1 MSAITADPSLF
12 RRDAQ
17 VIGLVGVA
25 HGTSHFFHLLLAPL
39 FPWIKEAFGLSYA
52 ELGFLMTV
60 FFIVSGIGQFL
71 AGFLVD
77 RHGALR
83 VLFGGMALLGLS
95 ALGLAA
101 SQNYLM
107 LLFFAGVSGLGNSI
121 FHPSDFTILNRRVTQ
136 PRLAHAFSWHGVAG
150 SIGWA
155 AAPPVLVGLATLYSW
170 HVALMF
176 GALLAFV
183 VLALLVIYRD
193 RLDTREL
200 DAALVKANKNQVAG
214 SGLDFMKLPAVWMC
228 FAFFAFTA
236 MALGVIQSFTP
247 AALKASY
254 GTALAMGTACVTA
267 YMLAN
272 AAGTLAGGFLA
283 ARSTQHDRVIAGAL
297 GAAALI
303 AATIATGM
311 IPTALLI
318 LFFALMGFGSGLAGP
333 SRDLLVRAAAP
344 KNATGRVYG
353 VVYSGLD
360 AGLAIA
366 PPIFGAAMDGGHP
379 LWLFSMMSV
388 FFIAALVAAMNVG
401 AKTDSAARQLAQTSK
416 PAH

>member
-1 MSAITADPSLF
+1 MSAVLPLNATPF

-25 HGTSHFFHLLLAPL
+25 HGTSHFFHLILAPL
-39 FPWIKEAFGLSYA
+39 FPWIKDAFGLSYA

-60 FFIVSGIGQFL
+60 FFIVSGVGQFL

-77 RHGALR
+77 RYGALQ
-83 VLFGGMALLGLS
+83 VLFGGMALLGFS
-95 ALGLAA
+95 ALGLAM
-101 SQNYLM
+101 SSSYLM
-107 LLFFAGVSGLGNSI
+107 LMFFAGVAGLGNSI
-121 FHPSDFTILNRRVTQ
+121 FHPSDFTILNRRVSQ

-155 AAPPVLVGLATLYSW
+155 VAPPILAGLAALYSW
-170 HVALMF
+170 HIALLF
-176 GALLAFV
+176 GAALAFS
-183 VLALLVIYRD
+183 VLALLVVFRE
-193 RLDTREL
+193 RLDTREIE
-200 DAALVKANKNQVAG
+200 AAIVKANKNQGRA
-214 SGLDFMKLPAVWMC
+214 SGIDFMKLPAVWIC

-247 AALKASY
+247 AALNASY
-254 GTALAMGTACVTA
+254 GVALGIGTACVTA

-283 ARSTQHDRVIAGAL
+283 AKAAQHDRVVAGAL
-297 GAAALI
+297 GTAALI
-303 AATIATGM
+303 AAIIATGM

-318 LFFALMGFGSGLAGP
+318 LFFAMMGFGSGIAGP

-366 PPIFGAAMDGGHP
+366 PPIYGAAMDAQHP
-379 LWLFSMMSV
+379 LWLFTMMAV
-388 FFIAALVAAMNVG
+388 FFVAALVAAMSVG
-401 AKTDSAARQLAQTSK
+401 AKSHRVSPQIA
-416 PAH
+416 

>member
-1 MSAITADPSLF
+1 MSAVLPLDSTPF

-25 HGTSHFFHLLLAPL
+25 HGTSHFFHLILAPL
-39 FPWIKEAFGLSYA
+39 FPWLKDAFGLSYA

-77 RHGALR
+77 RYGALQ

-101 SQNYLM
+101 SETYASL
-107 LLFFAGVSGLGNSI
+107 LLFSGVAGLGNSI
-121 FHPSDFTILNRRVTQ
+121 FHPSDFTILNRRVSQ
-136 PRLAHAFSWHGVAG
+136 PRLAHAFSWHGISG

-155 AAPPVLVGLATLYSW
+155 AAPPVMAGLAAIYSW
-170 HVALMF
+170 HIALLF
-176 GALLAFV
+176 GAVLAFG
-183 VLALLVIYRD
+183 VLTLLVVNRK
-193 RLDTREL
+193 RLDTREIE
-200 DAALVKANKNQVAG
+200 AAVKKASKHEGAASNV
-214 SGLDFMKLPAVWMC
+214 DFMKLPAIWMC

-247 AALKASY
+247 AALHASY
-254 GTALAMGTACVTA
+254 GVALSIGTVCVTA

-283 ARSTQHDRVIAGAL
+283 AKAAQHDRIIATAL

-303 AATIATGM
+303 AAIIATGM
-311 IPTALLI
+311 VPAALLVF
-318 LFFALMGFGSGLAGP
+318 FFALMGFGSGIAGP

-366 PPIFGAAMDGGHP
+366 PPIYGAAMDGQHP
-379 LWLFSMMSV
+379 LWLFTMMSV
-388 FFIAALVAAMNVG
+388 FFVAALVTAMSVG
-401 AKTDSAARQLAQTSK
+401 AKSHRVSQQIA
-416 PAH
+416 

>member
-1 MSAITADPSLF
+1 MSAVLSLNATPF

-25 HGTSHFFHLLLAPL
+25 HGTSHFFHLILAPL
-39 FPWIKEAFGLSYA
+39 FPWIKDAFGLSYA

-60 FFIVSGIGQFL
+60 FFIVSGVGQFL

-77 RHGALR
+77 RYGALQ

-101 SQNYLM
+101 SETYASL
-107 LLFFAGVSGLGNSI
+107 LLFSGVAGLGNSI
-121 FHPSDFTILNRRVTQ
+121 FHPSDFTILNRRVSQ
-136 PRLAHAFSWHGVAG
+136 PRLAHAFSWHGISG

-155 AAPPVLVGLATLYSW
+155 AAPPVMAGLAAIYSW
-170 HVALMF
+170 HIALLF
-176 GALLAFV
+176 GAVLAFG
-183 VLALLVIYRD
+183 VLALLVVNRK
-193 RLDTREL
+193 RLDTREIEATVKKASKHEG
-200 DAALVKANKNQVAG
+200 AASNV
-214 SGLDFMKLPAVWMC
+214 DFMKLPAIWMC

-247 AALKASY
+247 AALHASY
-254 GTALAMGTACVTA
+254 GVALAIGTVCVTA

-283 ARSTQHDRVIAGAL
+283 AKAAQHDRIIATAL

-303 AATIATGM
+303 AAIIATGM
-311 IPTALLI
+311 VPAALLVF
-318 LFFALMGFGSGLAGP
+318 FFALMGFGSGIAGP

-366 PPIFGAAMDGGHP
+366 PPIYGAAMDAQHP
-379 LWLFSMMSV
+379 LWLFTMMAV
-388 FFIAALVAAMNVG
+388 FFVAALVAAMSVG
-401 AKTDSAARQLAQTSK
+401 AKSHRVSQQIA
-416 PAH
+416 

>member
-1 MSAITADPSLF
+1 MSAVLPLNATPF

-25 HGTSHFFHLLLAPL
+25 HGTSHFFHLILAPL

-60 FFIVSGIGQFL
+60 FFIVSGVGQFL

-77 RHGALR
+77 RYGALQ
-83 VLFGGMALLGLS
+83 VLFGGMALLGFS
-95 ALGLAA
+95 ALGLAM
-101 SQNYLM
+101 SSSYLM
-107 LLFFAGVSGLGNSI
+107 LMFFAGVAGLGNSI
-121 FHPSDFTILNRRVTQ
+121 FHPSDFTILNRRVSQ
-136 PRLAHAFSWHGVAG
+136 RRLAHAFSWHGVAG

-155 AAPPVLVGLATLYSW
+155 VAPPILAGLAALYSW
-170 HVALMF
+170 HIALLF
-176 GALLAFV
+176 GAALAFS
-183 VLALLVIYRD
+183 VLALLVVFRE
-193 RLDTREL
+193 RLDTREIE
-200 DAALVKANKNQVAG
+200 AAIVKANKNQGTA
-214 SGLDFMKLPAVWMC
+214 SGIDFMKLPAVWIC

-247 AALKASY
+247 AALNASY
-254 GTALAMGTACVTA
+254 GVALGIGTACVTA

-283 ARSTQHDRVIAGAL
+283 AKAAQHDRVVAGAL
-297 GAAALI
+297 GTAALI
-303 AATIATGM
+303 AAIIATGM
-311 IPTALLI
+311 IPTGLLI
-318 LFFALMGFGSGLAGP
+318 VFFAMMGFGSGIAGP

-366 PPIFGAAMDGGHP
+366 PPIYGAAMDAQHP
-379 LWLFSMMSV
+379 LWLFTMMAV
-388 FFIAALVAAMNVG
+388 FFVAALVAAMSVG
-401 AKTDSAARQLAQTSK
+401 AKSPRVSQQIA
-416 PAH
+416 

>member
-1 MSAITADPSLF
+1 MSAVLPLDSTPF

-25 HGTSHFFHLLLAPL
+25 HGTSHFFHLILAPL
-39 FPWIKEAFGLSYA
+39 FPWIKDAFGLSYA

-77 RHGALR
+77 RYGALQ
-83 VLFGGMALLGLS
+83 VLFGGMALLGFS
-95 ALGLAA
+95 ALGLAM
-101 SQNYLM
+101 SSSYLM
-107 LLFFAGVSGLGNSI
+107 LMFFAGVAGLGNSI
-121 FHPSDFTILNRRVTQ
+121 FHPSDFTILNRRVSQ

-155 AAPPVLVGLATLYSW
+155 IAPPILAGLAALYSW
-170 HVALMF
+170 HIALLF
-176 GALLAFV
+176 GAALAFS
-183 VLALLVIYRD
+183 VLALLVIYRQQ
-193 RLDTREL
+193 LDTREIE
-200 DAALVKANKNQVAG
+200 AAIVKANKNQSTASSV
-214 SGLDFMKLPAVWMC
+214 DFMKLPAVWLC

-254 GTALAMGTACVTA
+254 GVALGIGTACVTA

-283 ARSTQHDRVIAGAL
+283 AKAQQHDRVVAGAL

-303 AATIATGM
+303 AAIIATGM

-318 LFFALMGFGSGLAGP
+318 LFFALMGFGSGVAGP

-366 PPIFGAAMDGGHP
+366 PPIFGALMDAQRP
-379 LWLFSMMSV
+379 LWLFTLMAI
-388 FFIAALVAAMNVG
+388 FFVAALVAAMSVG
-401 AKTDSAARQLAQTSK
+401 AKSQRLSS
-416 PAH
+416 PASQVSH

>member
-1 MSAITADPSLF
+1 MSAVLPLNSTPF

-17 VIGLVGVA
+17 VIGLVGIA
-25 HGTSHFFHLLLAPL
+25 HGTSHFFHLILAPL
-39 FPWIKEAFGLSYA
+39 FPWIKDAFGLSYA

-77 RHGALR
+77 RFGALQ

-95 ALGLAA
+95 ALGLAM
-101 SQNYLM
+101 SSSYLM
-107 LLFFAGVSGLGNSI
+107 LMCFAGVAGLGNSI
-121 FHPSDFTILNRRVTQ
+121 FHPSDFTILNRRVSQ
-136 PRLAHAFSWHGVAG
+136 SRLAHAFSWHGVAG

-155 AAPPVLVGLATLYSW
+155 AAPPVLAGLAALYSW
-170 HVALMF
+170 NVALLF
-176 GALLAFV
+176 GAALAFA
-183 VLALLVIYRD
+183 VLALLVVFRE
-193 RLDTREL
+193 RLDTREIE
-200 DAALVKANKNQVAG
+200 AAVIKANKNQGTG
-214 SGLDFMKLPAVWMC
+214 SGVDFMKLPAVWIC

-254 GTALAMGTACVTA
+254 GVVLGIGTACVTA

-283 ARSTQHDRVIAGAL
+283 AKAAQHDRIVAGAL
-297 GAAALI
+297 GIAALI
-303 AATIATGM
+303 AAIIATGM

-318 LFFALMGFGSGLAGP
+318 FFFALMGFGSGMAGP

-366 PPIFGAAMDGGHP
+366 PPIFGAAMDAQHP
-379 LWLFSMMSV
+379 LWLFTMMAM
-388 FFIAALVAAMNVG
+388 FFVAAMIAAMSVG
-401 AKTDSAARQLAQTSK
+401 VKSK
-416 PAH
+416 SHRVSEQVA

>member
-1 MSAITADPSLF
+1 MSAVLPLDSTPF

-25 HGTSHFFHLLLAPL
+25 HGTSHFFHLILAPL
-39 FPWIKEAFGLSYA
+39 FPWLKDAFGLSYA

-77 RHGALR
+77 RYGALQ

-101 SQNYLM
+101 SETYASL
-107 LLFFAGVSGLGNSI
+107 LLFSGVAGLGNSI
-121 FHPSDFTILNRRVTQ
+121 FHPSDFTILNRRVSQ
-136 PRLAHAFSWHGVAG
+136 PRLAHAFSWHGISG

-155 AAPPVLVGLATLYSW
+155 AAPPVMAGLAAIYSW
-170 HVALMF
+170 HIALLF
-176 GALLAFV
+176 GAVLAFG
-183 VLALLVIYRD
+183 VLTLLVVNRK
-193 RLDTREL
+193 RLDTREIE
-200 DAALVKANKNQVAG
+200 AAVKKASKHEGAASNV
-214 SGLDFMKLPAVWMC
+214 DFMKLPAIWMC

-247 AALKASY
+247 AALHASY
-254 GTALAMGTACVTA
+254 GVALAIGTVCVTA

-283 ARSTQHDRVIAGAL
+283 AKAAQHDRIIATAL

-303 AATIATGM
+303 AAIIATGM
-311 IPTALLI
+311 VPAALLVF
-318 LFFALMGFGSGLAGP
+318 FFALMGFGSGIAGP

-366 PPIFGAAMDGGHP
+366 PPIYGAAMDGQHP
-379 LWLFSMMSV
+379 LWLFTMMSV
-388 FFIAALVAAMNVG
+388 FFVAALVTAMSVG
-401 AKTDSAARQLAQTSK
+401 VKSHRVSQQIA
-416 PAH
+416 

>member
-1 MSAITADPSLF
+1 MSAVLPLNATPF

-25 HGTSHFFHLLLAPL
+25 HGTSHFFHLILAPL
-39 FPWIKEAFGLSYA
+39 FPWIKDAFGLSYA

-60 FFIVSGIGQFL
+60 FFIVSGVGQFL

-77 RHGALR
+77 RYGALQ

-101 SQNYLM
+101 SETYASL
-107 LLFFAGVSGLGNSI
+107 LLFSGVAGLGNSI
-121 FHPSDFTILNRRVTQ
+121 FHPSDFTILNRRVSQ
-136 PRLAHAFSWHGVAG
+136 PRLAHAFSWHGISG

-155 AAPPVLVGLATLYSW
+155 AAPPVMAGLAAIYSW
-170 HVALMF
+170 HIALLF
-176 GALLAFV
+176 GAVLAFG
-183 VLALLVIYRD
+183 VLALLVVNRK
-193 RLDTREL
+193 RLDTREIETTGKNASKHEG
-200 DAALVKANKNQVAG
+200 AASNV
-214 SGLDFMKLPAVWMC
+214 DFMKLPAIWMC

-247 AALKASY
+247 AALHASY
-254 GTALAMGTACVTA
+254 GVALAIGTVCVTA

-283 ARSTQHDRVIAGAL
+283 AKAAQHDRIIATAL

-303 AATIATGM
+303 AAIIATGM
-311 IPTALLI
+311 VPAALLVF
-318 LFFALMGFGSGLAGP
+318 FFALMGFGSGIAGP

-360 AGLAIA
+360 VGLAIA
-366 PPIFGAAMDGGHP
+366 PPIYGAAMDAQNP
-379 LWLFSMMSV
+379 LWLFTMMAV
-388 FFIAALVAAMNVG
+388 FFVAALVAAMSVG
-401 AKTDSAARQLAQTSK
+401 AKSHRVSQQIA
-416 PAH
+416 

>member
-1 MSAITADPSLF
+1 MSAVLPLNSTPF

-25 HGTSHFFHLLLAPL
+25 HGTSHFFHLILAPL
-39 FPWIKEAFGLSYA
+39 FPWIKDAFGLSYA

-60 FFIVSGIGQFL
+60 FFIVSGVGQFL

-77 RHGALR
+77 RYGALQ

-101 SQNYLM
+101 SETYASL
-107 LLFFAGVSGLGNSI
+107 LLFSGVAGLGNSI
-121 FHPSDFTILNRRVTQ
+121 FHPSDFTILNRRVSQ
-136 PRLAHAFSWHGVAG
+136 PRLAHAFSWHGISG

-155 AAPPVLVGLATLYSW
+155 AAPPVMAGLAAIYSW
-170 HVALMF
+170 HIALLF
-176 GALLAFV
+176 GAVLAFG
-183 VLALLVIYRD
+183 VLALLVVNRK
-193 RLDTREL
+193 RLDTREIEATVKTASKHE
-200 DAALVKANKNQVAG
+200 AAASNV
-214 SGLDFMKLPAVWMC
+214 DFMKLPAIWMC

-247 AALKASY
+247 AALHASY
-254 GTALAMGTACVTA
+254 GVALAIGTVCVTA

-283 ARSTQHDRVIAGAL
+283 AKAAQHDRIIATAL

-303 AATIATGM
+303 AAIIATGM
-311 IPTALLI
+311 VPAALLVF
-318 LFFALMGFGSGLAGP
+318 FFALMGFGSGIAGP

-366 PPIFGAAMDGGHP
+366 PPIYGAAMDAQHP
-379 LWLFSMMSV
+379 LWLFTMMAV
-388 FFIAALVAAMNVG
+388 FFVAALIAAMSVG
-401 AKTDSAARQLAQTSK
+401 AKSHRVSQQIA
-416 PAH
+416 

>member
-1 MSAITADPSLF
+1 MSAVLPLDSTPF

-25 HGTSHFFHLLLAPL
+25 HGTSHFFHLILAPL
-39 FPWIKEAFGLSYA
+39 FPWIKDAFGLSYA

-60 FFIVSGIGQFL
+60 FFIVSGVGQFL

-77 RHGALR
+77 RYGALQ

-101 SQNYLM
+101 SETYASL
-107 LLFFAGVSGLGNSI
+107 LLFSGVAGLGNSI
-121 FHPSDFTILNRRVTQ
+121 FHPSDFTILNRRVSQ
-136 PRLAHAFSWHGVAG
+136 PRLAHAFSWHGISG

-155 AAPPVLVGLATLYSW
+155 AAPPVMAGLAAIYSW
-170 HVALMF
+170 HIALLF
-176 GALLAFV
+176 GAVLAFG
-183 VLALLVIYRD
+183 VLTLLVVNRE
-193 RLDTREL
+193 RLDTREIE
-200 DAALVKANKNQVAG
+200 AAVKKASKHEGAASNV
-214 SGLDFMKLPAVWMC
+214 DFMKLPAIWMC

-247 AALKASY
+247 AALHASY
-254 GTALAMGTACVTA
+254 GVALAIGTVCVTA

-283 ARSTQHDRVIAGAL
+283 AKAAQHDRIIATAL

-303 AATIATGM
+303 AAIIATGM
-311 IPTALLI
+311 VPAALLVF
-318 LFFALMGFGSGLAGP
+318 FFALMGFGSGIAGP
-333 SRDLLVRAAAP
+333 SRDLMVRAAAP

-366 PPIFGAAMDGGHP
+366 PPIYGAAMDAQHP
-379 LWLFSMMSV
+379 LWLFTMMAV
-388 FFIAALVAAMNVG
+388 FFVAALVAAMSVG
-401 AKTDSAARQLAQTSK
+401 AKSHRVSRQVA
-416 PAH
+416 